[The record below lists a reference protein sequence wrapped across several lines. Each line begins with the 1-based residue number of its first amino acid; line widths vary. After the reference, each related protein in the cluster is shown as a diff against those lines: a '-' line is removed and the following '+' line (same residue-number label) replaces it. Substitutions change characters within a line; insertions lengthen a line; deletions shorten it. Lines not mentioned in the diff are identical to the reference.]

1 MQRAQRPGGL
11 GTVTIMALV
20 TETAQVAD
28 DPRRPQASSYKF
40 VDDAALAA
48 LKGSQIQ
55 PATKDGVQVKMWK
68 TFAITVKP

>member
-1 MQRAQRPGGL
+1 MQRRNDPAGL

-20 TETAQVAD
+20 TETGQVTD
-28 DPRRPQASSYKF
+28 TRVVRASGNKF
-40 VDDAALAA
+40 VDDAAVAA

-55 PATKDGVQVKMWK
+55 PATKGGVKVKMWK